1 MEKEIILNL
10 KDSDFDMVIKDTS
23 GPILVDF
30 WADWCSPCK
39 MIAPLVGQIAEEFMG
54 KIRVGKLNVDE
65 NRETPAKLKVQSI
78 PTLVVFKD
86 GQELERIVG
95 FRTKEELRRVLLKY
109 AG

>member
-10 KDSDFDMVIKDTS
+10 KDSDFDMVIKDTA

-39 MIAPLVGQIAEEFMG
+39 MIAPLVGEIAEEFMG

-95 FRTKEELRRVLLKY
+95 FRTKEELRRALLKY